1 MAKWIGTKR
10 RKERKEAKKG
20 RGKKTMIRGACIAGP
35 SNIQY
40 GPEGERGRE
49 GHARITTY
57 PARQRVRTCYGWKAY
72 PGNPLRRETWIRSRA
87 RSHARPAVPWTRY
100 RERESPTTL
109 SNWSA
114 PDPIPRSSHIDAD
127 NYAYARSLSVPFPR
141 RGFRGFPNCEI
152 GIGSRLLYRANG
164 WMAGGNRGSRC
175 CCFAE
180 STSGRMEISLPP
192 VGGEFREFS
201 LWCGRLLLFEY
212 FVDTS
217 ICVDF
222 MIRGFGNRYTTVSRF
237 SSRGTMSIDHC
248 TIWIVLMMRMARLL
262 FRCVLDK

>member
-152 GIGSRLLYRANG
+152 GIGSRLLYRAREWMNG
-164 WMAGGNRGSRC
+164 W
-175 CCFAE
+175 E
-180 STSGRMEISLPP
+180 
-192 VGGEFREFS
+192 
-201 LWCGRLLLFEY
+201 CGVE
-212 FVDTS
+212 
-217 ICVDF
+217 
-222 MIRGFGNRYTTVSRF
+222 
-237 SSRGTMSIDHC
+237 
-248 TIWIVLMMRMARLL
+248 ALL
-262 FRCVLDK
+262 FRGIYFGSDGDILASSWRGVPRVFALMWSAFVIRILCRYVDLRGFYDSGIWK